1 MNPTDILCPTC
12 KNSHLREIQLPP
24 QPMRSIGENEAN
36 PENVRVVY
44 VCLSC
49 TKMLSEEEL
58 EI

>member
-1 MNPTDILCPTC
+1 
-12 KNSHLREIQLPP
+12 
-24 QPMRSIGENEAN
+24 MRSIGENEAN